1 MGKSINRKFKLEADE
16 VEMAHMGWFIL
27 VSYFE
32 LKYIK
37 YIARHIRLANGRKSK
52 YPTYHISVINTTA
65 LNSMLKE
72 VDKDKVDL
80 FPVPQP
86 SSDWTNTYLH
96 PESKYPLIKNAP
108 EETIVKVEESDLSYI
123 TETLNKLNRT
133 GWRINE
139 VVFDVFK
146 ACMKSEKTPFKFSR
160 EIDPKKKAS
169 LLIEINAITGI
180 ADRNLENAFYHLY
193 NLDFRGRIYP
203 NTAFLHEQSSDNA
216 KGLLLLDEAVVLG
229 EEGLYWLCVHTANV
243 FGKDGIPLD
252 ERVQWVQDNMEDIR
266 RYAGDPMDYADWM
279 DADKPFCFL
288 AACVELVMLDSW
300 VLSGNLT
307 EEFPSCLPVYI
318 DGSNNGTQHLVAMSK
333 DEIIAPLV
341 NLVPSDKP
349 GDVYMFIAN
358 HAIAEIHARVDAM
371 SIADVAMF
379 DMVYNKYL
387 SLLRDVERYPEKS
400 DKKKLAKVAM
410 LEFKNHNHDIRTKLF
425 PVYWSRINDKKIWRK
440 TVKRNVMTLAYG
452 GTRQGMGEQVVDDT
466 RDLSQYLRDKE
477 IKWGYMLGSLI
488 YDVCYKELK
497 GPAKMLRM
505 FQDLAKR
512 ENDLNRHLEYNTP
525 ITNFPFRHNYRKAKS
540 REVSFYYGEDR
551 IRLTLSVWQ
560 EATLDKQRQKTGTPP
575 NVVHN
580 LDAVHVAIVVH
591 DAPYTVTVVHDSFGC
606 HAGNM
611 GHMFMFVREKFVELY
626 EGEPLEYIMKQ
637 VGSLDLIPEKGNLD
651 VREVLNSDFA
661 FA

>member
-1 MGKSINRKFKLEADE
+1 
-16 VEMAHMGWFIL
+16 MAHMGWFIL

-266 RYAGDPMDYADWM
+266 RYAGDPMDYTDWM

-341 NLVPSDKP
+341 NLVPSGKP